1 VVNPTLMRVP
11 LFSRR
16 DRKAVEL
23 SLWIGQLNAIAGSE
37 ITKIRHGSILGEITS
52 ASTSIFSQ
60 VSNEKSLRLS
70 PSAVSE
76 YENCP
81 QQYKYRK
88 IDKLP
93 EPPSLDAE
101 RGTLVHTVL
110 QDLFEIP
117 AAWRTVDSAIELLP
131 SRWSAQL
138 ADKPALLEMVTNEKE
153 WLDRASALVKTY
165 FSLENPT
172 TFEATHR
179 EMHLENDFDTNVYLH
194 GYVDR
199 LDVAPTGEVRIVD
212 YKTGKAPKP
221 GWEEKALFQLRVY
234 ALLYWKN
241 NGVLPRLLQLIY
253 LGDGKLVKSNPTMA
267 QLEATEKVLR
277 RVAKDI
283 FISIEKEYW
292 PPKTSRLCDWC
303 YFKTICPAHNN

>member
-1 VVNPTLMRVP
+1 MGVP
-11 LFSRR
+11 LLSRSNCE
-16 DRKAVEL
+16 AVQL
-23 SLWIGQLNAIAGSE
+23 PLWIGQLNAITGSE
-37 ITKIRHGSILGEITS
+37 IPKIRHGSILGEFVDQ
-52 ASTSIFSQ
+52 STGIFSQ
-60 VSNEKSLRLS
+60 VSEEKSLRLS

-81 QQYKYRK
+81 QLYKYRK

-101 RGTLVHTVL
+101 RGTLVHTIL
-110 QDLFEIP
+110 QDLFEFP
-117 AAWRTVDSAIELLP
+117 SQERTPQTAINLLP
-131 SRWSAQL
+131 SRWAAQL
-138 ADKPALLEMVTNEKE
+138 EGKPALLEMVSSEKE
-153 WLDRASALVKTY
+153 WLDRASSLLQTY
-165 FSLENPT
+165 FTLENPS

-179 EMHLENDFDTNVYLH
+179 EMHLEDDFDSDIYLH

-212 YKTGKAPKP
+212 YKTGKSPRP

-241 NGVLPRLLQLIY
+241 TGVLPRLLQLIY
-253 LGDGKLVKSNPTMA
+253 LGDGRIVKSNPTMA
-267 QLEATEKVLR
+267 EIESAEKVLR
-277 RVAKDI
+277 RVAQDI

-292 PPKTSRLCDWC
+292 PPKPSRLCDWC
-303 YFKTICPAHNN
+303 YFKSICPAHNS

>member
-1 VVNPTLMRVP
+1 MRVP
-11 LFSRR
+11 LFAWR
-16 DRKAVEL
+16 DGEAVQL
-23 SLWIGQLNAIAGSE
+23 PLWIGQLNTITGSE
-37 ITKIRHGSILGEITS
+37 ITKIRHGSILGEITR

-60 VSNEKSLRLS
+60 VSNEQSLRLS

-117 AAWRTVDSAIELLP
+117 ASGRSIESAVELLP

-138 ADKPALLEMVTNEKE
+138 ANKPALLGMVTNEKE
-153 WLDRASALVKTY
+153 WLDRASALIKTY
-165 FSLENPT
+165 FSLEDPT
-172 TFEATHR
+172 TFDATHR
-179 EMHLENDFDTNVYLH
+179 EMHLENDFDSNVYLH

-212 YKTGKAPKP
+212 YKTGKAPRP

-253 LGDGKLVKSNPTMA
+253 LGDGKLVKSSPSMA
-267 QLEATEKVLR
+267 ELESTEKVLR

-283 FISIEKEYW
+283 FISIDKDYW
-292 PPKTSRLCDWC
+292 PPKPSRLCDWC
-303 YFKTICPAHNN
+303 YFKSICPAHVN